1 VIVIDTL
8 PPDHV
13 PEVAEGTDP
22 AVAALAWRMRRLER
36 DEVLARLAALGC
48 PVVAWRGPGTVDD
61 VMRRLARRAQLPQVR
76 TR

>member
-1 VIVIDTL
+1 
-8 PPDHV
+8 
-13 PEVAEGTDP
+13 
-22 AVAALAWRMRRLER
+22 MRRLER